1 MIFSTRR
8 QTSHLGSVLTSQKKS
23 KPKSSH
29 KKIETPDNQNQNR
42 ADKYSKLILLD
53 QSGSNFIPI
62 SIGLLRPAVLDAT
75 FENQA
80 SMNSGQNMRRYGRQD
95 SNVEGGRGGGGQ
107 DLVLTDKALICSLL
121 RISRPHRSSKSPPDS
136 SEGDGFSTITLRF
149 LHYSTVHPRG
159 RRYTT
164 YR

>member
-1 MIFSTRR
+1 MTACSVIFSTRR

-95 SNVEGGRGGGGQ
+95 SNVEGGRMARFGSYRQ
-107 DLVLTDKALICSLL
+107 SVNLLITEN
-121 RISRPHRSSKSPPDS
+121 IS
-136 SEGDGFSTITLRF
+136 
-149 LHYSTVHPRG
+149 
-159 RRYTT
+159 TT
-164 YR
+164 QKLQVTS